1 MNDARNKIKSALD
14 KNGKVFYSSWLD
26 DSMGQEERLN
36 YIIDELGC
44 KMIGI
49 PAMLSE
55 SEQKELLEYGRNK
68 TGRKMPV

>member
-26 DSMGQEERLN
+26 ESMTQEEKLD

-44 KMIGI
+44 KMIGVPEI
-49 PAMLSE
+49 LSS
-55 SEQKELLEYGRNK
+55 SEQKKLLEYGRNK

>member
-1 MNDARNKIKSALD
+1 MTKEQRLD
-14 KNGKVFYSSWLD
+14 
-26 DSMGQEERLN
+26 

-44 KMIGI
+44 KMIGV